1 MAEEKIK
8 NKTSALHKAL
18 IFFILVLPAGMLLF
32 FFFAAESHNFVTL
45 PYLGPKEV
53 VNGDT
58 IYHTI
63 PDFEFIGTDGK
74 TFSSKQLE
82 GKVYVAEF
90 FQVESRMRLVV
101 DDFKDESDVE
111 FVSFSAHDG
120 FENAKKM
127 AIYAEI
133 IYADTSRW
141 HFLSGSKEE
150 VLNIAVEGF
159 FKGSEKASKI
169 EAGIMSHNIYVLIDK
184 QGHIRGVYDGG
195 KKREAIISEINRVK
209 DGIRLLK
216 KQEDKAYAGKK

>member
-1 MAEEKIK
+1 MAETEIK
-8 NKTSALHKAL
+8 NTKSALQKAL
-18 IFFILVLPAGMLLF
+18 IFFIILF
-32 FFFAAESHNFVTL
+32 IPLGFIVFAKMGSHTFITL
-45 PYLGPKEV
+45 PYFGPIEV

-58 IYHTI
+58 IHHTI
-63 PDFEFIGTDGK
+63 PDFEFTGTDGK
-74 TFSSKQLE
+74 PFSSEQLE

-101 DDFKDESDVE
+101 DDFKDEPDIE

-120 FENAKKM
+120 FENSRKM
-127 AIYAEI
+127 AIYAEV
-133 IYADTSRW
+133 IYADTARW

-159 FKGSEKASKI
+159 FKGSQEASKI
-169 EAGIMSHNIYVLIDK
+169 EELINSYNVYVLIDK
-184 QGHIRGVYDGG
+184 HGHIRGIYDGG
-195 KKREAIISEINRVK
+195 KRQEAIISEINRVK